1 MSPELHA
8 AAGARFGELGGIE
21 LPRHYGDPASEYRA
35 AREGAAVVDRL
46 DRAVFRLTGRDP
58 VKMLDGLAT
67 NNMAAV
73 GPEQGVYAVLLTPK
87 GKMVA
92 EVRAFD
98 WDAGLLV
105 ETARVAADALV
116 AHVRKYVPPLFAK
129 IEVLSYAVIGVYGP
143 AAADA
148 LATALA
154 IEPPVPDPEDATRA
168 VDLGGPARLVRTRY
182 AGGEGY
188 DLILPEEAA
197 RGVWDRLVASGVV
210 PMGHSP
216 LEVLRI
222 EAGRPRWGAEL
233 DDTRI
238 PLEAGL
244 RRRAISESKGCY
256 TGQEVI
262 VRILHRGHVNWHL
275 RRLEMGEEPAPPSG
289 TQLVRAE
296 DGKTMGTVTSACA
309 SPQAGQTL
317 GLGYVRRE
325 IEPGG
330 TVRLRETDGPDVLVR
345 QIPATAA

>member
-1 MSPELHA
+1 MNPDHHD

-21 LPRHYGDPASEYRA
+21 LPRHYGNPAAEYRA

-46 DRAVFRLTGRDP
+46 DRAAFRLSGRDP

-67 NNMAAV
+67 NDMAAV

-92 EVRAFD
+92 EVRAFH
-98 WDAGLLV
+98 WDDGLLI

-129 IEVLSYAVIGVYGP
+129 IEMLNYDVLGIYGP

-154 IEPPVPDPEDATRA
+154 IEPPVAHPEDATRA

-188 DLILPEEAA
+188 DLVLPSDAA
-197 RGVWDRLVASGVV
+197 PGVWDRLVESGAV

-216 LEVLRI
+216 LDVLRI

-233 DDTRI
+233 DDRRI

-275 RRLEMGEEPAPPSG
+275 RRLEMGEAPAPTSG
-289 TQLVRAE
+289 AELVRAD
-296 DGKTMGTVTSACA
+296 DGKTVGVVTSACA

-325 IEPGG
+325 VEPGA
-330 TVRLRETDGPDVLVR
+330 TVRLREPDGPEVVVR
-345 QIPATAA
+345 QIPATVA